1 MENFNDRYWDK
12 IRNLGIFSMAFP
24 LIILIAS
31 ILLLKK
37 GLPEL
42 VDNYE
47 QGMARIAQ
55 YILFAIGVLIFF
67 FCDGISDFFAQRL
80 FAAGKQREQE
90 NLSSYFAYV
99 FIIMWMLNIISLS
112 GFMGFLICRN
122 LTWLTVFVILNL
134 SLQMK
139 YFPSSR
145 RFEKLLELVK
155 E

>member
-1 MENFNDRYWDK
+1 MENPNDRYWGK
-12 IRNLGIFSMAFP
+12 IKNLGVFSMVFP
-24 LIILIAS
+24 LIILIVS

-47 QGMARIAQ
+47 QGMARILQ
-55 YILFAIGVLIFF
+55 YILFTIGVLIFF
-67 FCDGISDFFAQRL
+67 FCDGLSDFFTRRL
-80 FAAGKQREQE
+80 FVADRQREQE

-99 FIIMWMLNIISLS
+99 FIIMWMLNMISLS
-112 GFMGFLICRN
+112 GFVGFLICRN

-139 YFPSSR
+139 YFPSER
-145 RFEKLLELVK
+145 RFKKLLELVK
-155 E
+155 K